1 MEIREARNTKDLLKV
16 DAISFWHHGESE
28 DANEKLINLVNAIE
42 LGRIATR
49 DIGGSDPERMSAPR
63 VQEYVQHLFKASPEI
78 KLSVIEGQ
86 TNFEKDYPLFAAV
99 NRAASGKKGVSLKEH
114 HHFSRI

>member
-1 MEIREARNTKDLLKV
+1 MEIREARNTRDLLKV
-16 DAISFWHHGESE
+16 DAISLWHHGESE
-28 DANEKLINLVNAIE
+28 AANEKLINLVNAIE